1 MYVFYCQHLLSR
13 WKQLSKGLHLNPLQ
27 NCPVQTFFPCLD
39 SPILSY
45 HYTTS
50 SSISV
55 CPVLCLAAQSCPTLC
70 NPMDCSPQASL
81 SLGILQGR
89 IQECWSGSPSPPPR
103 DLPNLGIKPG
113 SPTLPANSLLTEPPG
128 KPEADLTWC
137 PCWQNLSFA
146 LSSVW
151 ATYFCGHVSLC
162 ILYVISRPQCKFI
175 LATES
180 CLWWLADLKKLIS
193 RQSGWT

>member
-89 IQECWSGSPSPPPR
+89 IQEYWSGSPSPPPR
-103 DLPNLGIKPG
+103 DLPNLGIKPR
-113 SPTLPANSLLTEPPG
+113 SPALPANSLLTEPPG

-146 LSSVW
+146 ALPLYGPPISVDMYHSAYYMLFPDHSANSFW
-151 ATYFCGHVSLC
+151 PPNLVF
-162 ILYVISRPQCKFI
+162 
-175 LATES
+175 
-180 CLWWLADLKKLIS
+180 DD
-193 RQSGWT
+193 